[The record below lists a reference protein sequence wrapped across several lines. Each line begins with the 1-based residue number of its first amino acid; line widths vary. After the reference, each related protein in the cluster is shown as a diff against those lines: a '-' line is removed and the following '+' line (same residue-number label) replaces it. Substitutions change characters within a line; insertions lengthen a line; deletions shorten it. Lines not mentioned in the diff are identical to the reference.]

1 MNSYSE
7 TNSPRDFHP
16 SSSSAG
22 TQRKYSFETLDGPRD
37 YHHHHHYTPKGS
49 RKFEGGLSSDGHNAR
64 KFDHRVESPRSVEK
78 PGEDAGGVRQ
88 SQGLTGTRKYPAL
101 PVPEQSRGREQ
112 ARESSRNFIPSSWKI
127 GSWTLS
133 SPINLRK
140 FRTSSSD
147 RTSTFDRNLRLQPGY
162 RSLNERDKKFYTSS
176 GKSDNL

>member
-1 MNSYSE
+1 MTSYSE
-7 TNSPRDFHP
+7 SNSPREFLPP
-16 SSSSAG
+16 STTA
-22 TQRKYSFETLDGPRD
+22 TQRKYSFETLEGSRD
-37 YHHHHHYTPKGS
+37 YHYTPKGT
-49 RKFEGGLSSDGHNAR
+49 RKFETGLASDGHNAR
-64 KFDHRVESPRSVEK
+64 KFEHRVESPRSKEK
-78 PGEDAGGVRQ
+78 APEEAGRHN
-88 SQGLTGTRKYPAL
+88 RKYPAL
-101 PVPEQSRGREQ
+101 PVPEQSRGRDP

-176 GKSDNL
+176 GKSENL